1 MASTCLMT
9 LSGSLSLT
17 LLLSRAL
24 SPSRSPALY
33 HPFAL
38 PLSRTMTHL
47 FTPPPA
53 SIARRRYHRWMRC
66 SFVDL
71 NPHAKWCPRP
81 GCENCVENIK
91 GGRRDIVCAC
101 GMNWCWA
108 CQNGS
113 HAPALCTQVLR
124 WEKKMCDESGTD
136 NWIKTHTKQ
145 VGARP
150 ANALSSPLLVLLLLL
165 PCSVP

>member
-1 MASTCLMT
+1 MHGVYMSDDSLCFT
-9 LSGSLSLT
+9 LSHSITLPRSLT
-17 LLLSRAL
+17 LSLSRSL
-24 SPSRSPALY
+24 SPFRSPALSDDGSSL
-33 HPFAL
+33 H
-38 PLSRTMTHL
+38 
-47 FTPPPA
+47 PPA

-150 ANALSSPLLVLLLLL
+150 ANARFSPSLVLLLLL

>member
-1 MASTCLMT
+1 
-9 LSGSLSLT
+9 
-17 LLLSRAL
+17 
-24 SPSRSPALY
+24 
-33 HPFAL
+33 
-38 PLSRTMTHL
+38 
-47 FTPPPA
+47 
-53 SIARRRYHRWMRC
+53 MRC

-108 CQNGS
+108 CQNES

-124 WEKKMCDESGTD
+124 WEKKMCDESGTES
-136 NWIKTHTKQ
+136 WIKTHTKQ

-150 ANALSSPLLVLLLLL
+150 PNAPIFALVVVVVVVALFRPLI
-165 PCSVP
+165 